1 MTEAGPAPAPGDADT
16 AAAGAAARAARKR
29 RLEEKAAAEAQ
40 QRACPDVDAAE
51 AARLERIARKTA
63 ERRAAE
69 AEERA
74 RLARLAQRAEER
86 RQAKG
91 SDAPPGTAAPSPE
104 AVASAPTGAP
114 GEGARCPAAAP
125 QPAAA
130 PAAPEPKERKE
141 KAAAKKAGRKEQ
153 PAPTGAEIRAARKKR
168 AERRAAGKP
177 SSSTSSSSRRR
188 RGRRKAAAGVPE
200 EGAPCFAWER
210 VERGLAP
217 ITTSFGSFGVSV
229 TLQEIEV
236 FLKECGYVEQQACQ
250 RFRGLPA
257 HLQRA
262 IMERGAIGGCDNPTA
277 IMVSRIND
285 AESGVICASATE
297 NLLDLIPQR
306 KNDEIEKLIKERQL
320 DHNCALKLR
329 SLTPAQ
335 QKFAL
340 TIPLHE
346 CKNPSAFILA
356 NLANADMTSAG
367 NVH

>member
-1 MTEAGPAPAPGDADT
+1 M
-16 AAAGAAARAARKR
+16 
-29 RLEEKAAAEAQ
+29 
-40 QRACPDVDAAE
+40 
-51 AARLERIARKTA
+51 
-63 ERRAAE
+63 
-69 AEERA
+69 
-74 RLARLAQRAEER
+74 ARLAQKAEAR

-91 SDAPPGTAAPSPE
+91 PDAPPAAATRAPE
-104 AVASAPTGAP
+104 AVASAPAGAL
-114 GEGARCPAAAP
+114 GEGAVGPDAAP

-130 PAAPEPKERKE
+130 PAPAAPVPRERQE
-141 KAAAKKAGRKEQ
+141 KADVKKAGHKEKR
-153 PAPTGAEIRAARKKR
+153 APTGADVRAARKRR
-168 AERRAAGKP
+168 AERRAAGKR

-188 RGRRKAAAGVPE
+188 KARRKAATKAPE
-200 EGAPCFAWER
+200 EDAPCFAWER

-297 NLLDLIPQR
+297 DLFDLVPQR
-306 KNDEIEKLIKERQL
+306 KNDEIEKLITERQL

-346 CKNPSAFILA
+346 CKNASAFILA
-356 NLANADMTSAG
+356 NLANANMTSAG